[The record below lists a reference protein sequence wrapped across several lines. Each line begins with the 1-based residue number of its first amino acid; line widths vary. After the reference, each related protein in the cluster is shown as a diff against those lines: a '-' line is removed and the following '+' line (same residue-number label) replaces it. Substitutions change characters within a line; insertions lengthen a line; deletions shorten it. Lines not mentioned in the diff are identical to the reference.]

1 MKYTKESLELKFDL
15 YCNPSYEYVYIW
27 RNNDTCL
34 PIKQMFCYT
43 FDLDFDSELNTTD
56 IEKIQK
62 YFGEYFDER
71 DVAKLQSPDI
81 EKTIRI
87 DLFLALTNSPK
98 CPYKIIGVSSYKDNC
113 DLTTAYHF
121 MIKHDI
127 LTNTSPIEL

>member
-15 YCNPSYEYVYIW
+15 HCKSSSEYVFIW
-27 RNNDTCL
+27 RVNDTCL

-62 YFGEYFDER
+62 YFGGYFDEC
-71 DVAKLQSPDI
+71 DVAKLQFPDT
-81 EKTIRI
+81 EKRIRI

-98 CPYKIIGVSSYKDNC
+98 CPYKIIGVSERFVNC
-113 DLTTAYHF
+113 ELITTYHF